1 MDTMA
6 NSPHSGQK
14 RIREHSPNL
23 ILLPL
28 RKRLDLLQTRSTAET
43 QENQT
48 DTPRRRKRSVS
59 PDGGV
64 AIDEETLAKLR
75 IYRDV
80 VPSSDE
86 DDSSEDGYSDD
97 HLLLDGPVKA
107 KQVVLHAPEHDT
119 RRQSSL
125 NRVHRSSIE
134 SALLPQFHVST
145 LPVFQHTRGSYIAE
159 PGSVT
164 RLYKPF
170 TGLQPEQPLGDVL
183 LNPRLGMEVEG
194 GKLYLAQTL
203 HHYYRKQIQ
212 CPHHGQGEVKSGHNR
227 TARKVQETGQVY
239 RAWYCA
245 TQPKWEG
252 HRIDNT
258 EYIQLAMERLE
269 QPLFDKIL
277 LELIRQLQFKDC
289 QPVGRGR
296 SPQPDDFD
304 YDDLLQYV
312 KQVMRKRTIIAPKAR
327 SDFQLGVTHLVSSIG
342 IGHEADDP
350 YKKSENKR
358 N

>member
-6 NSPHSGQK
+6 NSSHSGQK
-14 RIREHSPNL
+14 RIRDDSPDL

-28 RKRLDLLQTRSTAET
+28 RKRLDLPQIRSTADT

-48 DTPRRRKRSVS
+48 DAPRRRKRSVS

-64 AIDEETLAKLR
+64 AIDEETLAKFR

-80 VPSSDE
+80 VPSI
-86 DDSSEDGYSDD
+86 
-97 HLLLDGPVKA
+97 KA
-107 KQVVLHAPEHDT
+107 KQLVHHAHVHDT

-125 NRVHRSSIE
+125 NRAHRSSVE
-134 SALLPQFHVST
+134 SALLPQVHVST

-203 HHYYRKQIQ
+203 HHYCRKQIQ
-212 CPHHGQGEVKSGHNR
+212 CPLHGQGEVKPGHNR

-258 EYIQLAMERLE
+258 EYIQLAMEQLE

-277 LELIRQLQFKDC
+277 LELIRQLRFKDC

-304 YDDLLQYV
+304 YHDLLQYV
-312 KQVMRKRTIIAPKAR
+312 KQRPVDSRVMRKRTSIAPKAR
-327 SDFQLGVTHLVSSIG
+327 SDFQFGATHLVSSIG
-342 IGHEADDP
+342 IGHEAGDP
-350 YKKSENKR
+350 HKKNENER